1 MGQRKKSLSIF
12 WYMIELCVL
21 QRGKQL
27 PLQSETRFS
36 SYKGPK
42 VGFDTFLAISLCVYI
57 GAHNDFR
64 TECTSSRGHFWIKTV
79 MSSINDI
86 HQWLA
91 YTLPL
96 VENSGGSCPLGI
108 RSRGGI
114 CPRGELS
121 GEMSRCKMSGGTVRR
136 GNCLV
141 TPYDNPS
148 TTNSLKKIQQRITQ
162 HSCCLVV
169 RSIGCHF
176 LNNLVSLRAIWC

>member
-1 MGQRKKSLSIF
+1 MLIFGDIEQRKQLSIL

-21 QRGKQL
+21 YGGNQL
-27 PLQSETRFS
+27 PLQSDTRFS

-42 VGFDTFLAISLCVYI
+42 VGVDTFLAISLCVYI
-57 GAHNDFR
+57 GAHNDIR

-96 VENSGGSCPLGI
+96 VENSGGSCPLGMS
-108 RSRGGI
+108 SRGGI

-121 GEMSRCKMSGGTVRR
+121 GEMSRCKMSGGTVRT

-148 TTNSLKKIQQRITQ
+148 TTNS
-162 HSCCLVV
+162 
-169 RSIGCHF
+169 F
-176 LNNLVSLRAIWC
+176 